1 MGKPPQTLLGRA
13 ILGQTRGRACMIR
26 NWTLAAL
33 AAVVVLTG
41 CGDKHAS
48 KSAPGTITSTQAAA
62 PAPTKAPTTT
72 QPARTTT
79 TANARLAYWRKVVK
93 AMNCPEV
100 TDLELKRLAG
110 NFSDRAESLI
120 AIHDRQ
126 GELNCA

>member
-1 MGKPPQTLLGRA
+1 
-13 ILGQTRGRACMIR
+13 MIR
-26 NWTLAAL
+26 NWMLAAL
-33 AAVVVLTG
+33 AVAVYLTG
-41 CGDKHAS
+41 CGDGDAS
-48 KSAPGTITSTQAAA
+48 ESAPGTTTSTQAA
-62 PAPTKAPTTT
+62 PAPTTT

-79 TANARLAYWRKVVK
+79 TVGERLAYWREVVK

-110 NFSDRAESLI
+110 DFNDRAESLT

>member
-1 MGKPPQTLLGRA
+1 VLGR
-13 ILGQTRGRACMIR
+13 GYVGKRTRHCH
-26 NWTLAAL
+26 
-33 AAVVVLTG
+33 VDTG
-41 CGDKHAS
+41 C
-48 KSAPGTITSTQAAA
+48 

-79 TANARLAYWRKVVK
+79 TTTVNERLAHWREVVK
-93 AMNCPEV
+93 TMNCPEV

-110 NFSDRAESLI
+110 DFNDRAESLV

>member
-1 MGKPPQTLLGRA
+1 VSGPGAAPPPGAAHHLPVTLA
-13 ILGQTRGRACMIR
+13 INMMR
-26 NWTLAAL
+26 NSMLAAL
-33 AAVVVLTG
+33 AVAVVLTG
-41 CGDKHAS
+41 CGDGGTS
-48 KSAPGTITSTQAAA
+48 GSAAGPTTSTHAA

-72 QPARTTT
+72 QSAPTTIVGE
-79 TANARLAYWRKVVK
+79 RLAYWRAVVR

-110 NFSDRAESLI
+110 DFDDRAESLI

>member
-1 MGKPPQTLLGRA
+1 MR
-13 ILGQTRGRACMIR
+13 R
-26 NWTLAAL
+26 NWMLAAL
-33 AAVVVLTG
+33 AVAVLAVAVVLTG
-41 CGDKHAS
+41 CGDGDTS
-48 KSAPGTITSTQAAA
+48 ESAPGATTSTQAA
-62 PAPTKAPTTT
+62 PALTRAPTTT

-79 TANARLAYWRKVVK
+79 STIVGERLAHWREVVK

>member
-1 MGKPPQTLLGRA
+1 M
-13 ILGQTRGRACMIR
+13 
-26 NWTLAAL
+26 LAAL
-33 AAVVVLTG
+33 AVAVVLTG
-41 CGDKHAS
+41 CGDGDTS
-48 KSAPGTITSTQAAA
+48 ERAPATTTSTQAA

-79 TANARLAYWRKVVK
+79 TTVCERLAHWREVVK
-93 AMNCPEV
+93 AMNCAEV

-110 NFSDRAESLI
+110 DFNDRAESLI

>member
-1 MGKPPQTLLGRA
+1 MR
-13 ILGQTRGRACMIR
+13 R
-26 NWTLAAL
+26 NWMLAAL
-33 AAVVVLTG
+33 AVAVLAVAVFLTG
-41 CGDKHAS
+41 CGDGDTS
-48 KSAPGTITSTQAAA
+48 ESAPGATTSTQAA
-62 PAPTKAPTTT
+62 PAPTRAPTTT

-79 TANARLAYWRKVVK
+79 TTTTTIVSERLAHWREVVK

-100 TDLELKRLAG
+100 TDLELRRLAG

>member
-1 MGKPPQTLLGRA
+1 
-13 ILGQTRGRACMIR
+13 MIR

-33 AAVVVLTG
+33 AAAVVLTG
-41 CGDKHAS
+41 CGKDVS
-48 KSAPGTITSTQAAA
+48 ESAPGTITSTQAAA

-72 QPARTTT
+72 QLARTTT
-79 TANARLAYWRKVVK
+79 TASARLAYWRKVVK

>member
-1 MGKPPQTLLGRA
+1 
-13 ILGQTRGRACMIR
+13 MIR
-26 NWTLAAL
+26 NWTLVAL
-33 AAVVVLTG
+33 AAAVVLTG
-41 CGDKHAS
+41 CRDKDAS
-48 KSAPGTITSTQAAA
+48 QSAPGTITSAQAAA
-62 PAPTKAPTTT
+62 PAPTRAPTTT
-72 QPARTTT
+72 QSARTTT

>member
-1 MGKPPQTLLGRA
+1 
-13 ILGQTRGRACMIR
+13 MIR

-33 AAVVVLTG
+33 AAAVVVTG
-41 CGDKHAS
+41 CGDRDAS
-48 KSAPGTITSTQAAA
+48 ESAPGTITSTQAAA
-62 PAPTKAPTTT
+62 PAPSKAPTTT

-79 TANARLAYWRKVVK
+79 TTSARLAYWREVVK
-93 AMNCPEV
+93 AMNCAEV

-110 NFSDRAESLI
+110 SFSDRAESLS